1 MINNLEQIKKLLVY
15 DSEDDFYHLQIIK
28 RKKEHSELG
37 SNSYIVKTYYITS
50 NEYLD
55 LKFEEIKNLCD
66 FHNAR
71 AYINLNRRSFEKL
84 AYHNL
89 KKVTDCIMNRD
100 FKSVR
105 KSYESVCDSYMNEP
119 NKKWIIDIDS
129 KDFDYVLVI
138 ANMIK
143 HTVPIIESESKI
155 VTFIETKNGW
165 HIITKP
171 FNVFEFCYSFRTNFK
186 EEPPQIH
193 KNNPTILYI
202 P

>member
-1 MINNLEQIKKLLVY
+1 MIDNLKQIKQLLVY

-28 RKKEHSELG
+28 RKKEHPELG
-37 SNSYIVKTYYITS
+37 SNSYIIKTYYITS

-84 AYHNL
+84 AFHNL
-89 KKVTDCIMNRD
+89 KKVTDCIMNKD
-100 FKSVR
+100 FKSIR
-105 KSYESVCDSYMNEP
+105 KSYESVCGSYMNES
-119 NKKWIIDIDS
+119 NKKWIIDVDT
-129 KDFDYVLVI
+129 KDFNQVLWFAEKTRNQETKESNVI
-138 ANMIK
+138 
-143 HTVPIIESESKI
+143 
-155 VTFIETKNGW
+155 TFIETKNGW

-171 FNVFEFCYSFRTNFK
+171 FNTDLYGRLIISNLLGVD
-186 EEPPQIH
+186 IH